1 MIFTMHTID
10 IDGVW
15 KEIDVLLI
23 AMASQKIPTTPVKK
37 PQQLLPWLSE
47 MLISDNKRNH
57 VTSPFSSSANSTLGE
72 PRRVTKE

>member
-23 AMASQKIPTTPVKK
+23 AMASQKIPTTPVK
-37 PQQLLPWLSE
+37 
-47 MLISDNKRNH
+47 
-57 VTSPFSSSANSTLGE
+57 
-72 PRRVTKE
+72 